1 MEIQV
6 NMPYFGYLLNY
17 LNANFTSFELLEFQN
32 ISGKYAKTLYRLLKQ
47 WKISWYFKVIISYAP
62 KSI

>member
-47 WKISWYFKVIISYAP
+47 WKIS
-62 KSI
+62 